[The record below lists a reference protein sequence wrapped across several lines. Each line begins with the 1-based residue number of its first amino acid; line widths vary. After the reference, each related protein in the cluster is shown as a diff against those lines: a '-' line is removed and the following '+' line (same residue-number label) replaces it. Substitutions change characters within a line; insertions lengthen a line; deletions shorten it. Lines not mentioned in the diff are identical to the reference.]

1 MSDLITLPLTLFE
14 SCNSTIFSK
23 DKKHRYV
30 LTRVWDESKKMI
42 AFIGL
47 NPSTATASTD
57 DPTIRRVKIFAHKF
71 GYGGLYMLNLFS
83 FITPYPEQLQRCDDP
98 AKNDYYLI
106 HYGDLADKIVFA
118 WGNFE
123 TFGQDNRV
131 IRMFP
136 EAYCLGRNSNGSP
149 KHPLYL
155 KSNTDLQL
163 FKQPKS

>member
-23 DKKHRYV
+23 DRKHRYV
-30 LTRVWDESKKMI
+30 LTRVWDESKKTI

-57 DPTIRRVKIFAHKF
+57 DPT
-71 GYGGLYMLNLFS
+71 
-83 FITPYPEQLQRCDDP
+83 TPYPEQLQRCDDP
-98 AKNDYYLI
+98 ARNDYYLI

-131 IRMFP
+131 IRMFT
-136 EAYCLGRNSNGSP
+136 EAYCLGHNSNGSP

-155 KSNTDLQL
+155 KSSTDLQL
-163 FKQPKS
+163 FKQSKS